1 MVAGP
6 MFATMCDFCH
16 TNALYTM
23 CRLREQ
29 HASRTTPPVFPE
41 PIMTLR
47 AAPASI
53 AALYHRSAMW
63 LLPLALLAAC
73 SDDEET
79 NTPATS
85 DTGSQADIGA
95 DTGDNADAGADVGT
109 DVEPEVPEGP
119 QPAQPKAYSG
129 GDCPTFEAGTNTFLS
144 GGVERQVE
152 LFLPSVPEGAALT
165 FAWHGAGDSASNF
178 ARAIGAQAI
187 ADANDTIV
195 AVPWAADAGITFSW
209 AILSADDKEP
219 DTLVFDDLLSCLDA
233 QYDIANEYVYTT
245 GFSAG
250 ALWST
255 WLVLTRSEYLAAAA
269 IFSGGVSDLTAP
281 YQTPVNTTIP
291 LVLTHG
297 GPSDQVFVNFSEAQ
311 EAFADALA
319 ADGHTV
325 FICNHGRGHTIPA
338 EGRSLFLPFM
348 YANRFGEVNE
358 RFTGGLP
365 DNWPEWCELRVAE

>member
-1 MVAGP
+1 M
-6 MFATMCDFCH
+6 M
-16 TNALYTM
+16 
-23 CRLREQ
+23 
-29 HASRTTPPVFPE
+29 
-41 PIMTLR
+41 LR
-47 AAPASI
+47 AKPVLI
-53 AALYHRSAMW
+53 AALSCRSVLW

-73 SDDEET
+73 ADDEET
-79 NTPATS
+79 TPPDTS
-85 DTGSQADIGA
+85 DTSAE
-95 DTGDNADAGADVGT
+95 ADAGADAGEAADAGADANT
-109 DVEPEVPEGP
+109 DAEPAVPR
-119 QPAQPKAYSG
+119 PAAPKVYTG
-129 GDCPTFEAGTNTFLS
+129 GDCPAFAAGTNTFLS
-144 GGVERQVE
+144 GGVERRVD

-165 FAWHGAGDSASNF
+165 FAWHGAGDSASNL
-178 ARAIGAQAI
+178 ARAIRAQEL

-195 AVPWAADAGITFSW
+195 AVPWSADAGMTFSW

-219 DTLVFDDLLSCLDA
+219 DTVVFDDLLACLDE

-281 YQTPVNTTIP
+281 YQTPVNTKIP

-297 GPSDQVFVNFSEAQ
+297 GASDQVFVNFSQAQ

-325 FICNHGRGHTIPA
+325 FICNHGLGHTIPT

-358 RFTGGLP
+358 RFTGGVP
-365 DNWPEWCELRVAE
+365 ENWPDWCEQRRTE

>member
-1 MVAGP
+1 M
-6 MFATMCDFCH
+6 M
-16 TNALYTM
+16 
-23 CRLREQ
+23 
-29 HASRTTPPVFPE
+29 
-41 PIMTLR
+41 LR
-47 AAPASI
+47 AAPVSI
-53 AALYHRSAMW
+53 AALSYRSVMW

-73 SDDEET
+73 GDEEET
-79 NTPATS
+79 TTPETS
-85 DTGSQADIGA
+85 DTSAEADALA
-95 DTGDNADAGADVGT
+95 DSGGTADSGADAGT
-109 DVEPEVPEGP
+109 DAEPEVPEGP
-119 QPAQPKAYSG
+119 QPAAPKVYTG
-129 GDCPTFEAGTNTFLS
+129 GDCPEFEAGTNTFLS
-144 GGVERQVE
+144 AGVERQVD
-152 LFLPSVPEGAALT
+152 LYLPAVPEGAALT
-165 FAWHGAGDSASNF
+165 FAWHGAGDSASNL
-178 ARAIGAQAI
+178 ARLIGAQGI

-195 AVPWAADAGITFSW
+195 AVPWAAEAGISFSW

-219 DTLVFDDLLSCLDA
+219 DTVVFDDLLACLDE

-250 ALWST
+250 GLWST
-255 WLVLTRSEYLAAAA
+255 WLVLTRSEYLAAAT

-281 YQTPVNTTIP
+281 YQTPVNTRIP

-297 GPSDQVFVNFSEAQ
+297 GPSDQVFVNFADAQ

-358 RFTGGLP
+358 RFTGGVP
-365 DNWPEWCELRVAE
+365 ENWPEWCEQRLAE

>member
-1 MVAGP
+1 
-6 MFATMCDFCH
+6 
-16 TNALYTM
+16 
-23 CRLREQ
+23 
-29 HASRTTPPVFPE
+29 
-41 PIMTLR
+41 MTLR
-47 AAPASI
+47 AASVSI
-53 AALYHRSAMW
+53 AALSNRSVFW

-73 SDDEET
+73 ADDEET
-79 NTPATS
+79 TTPDNS
-85 DTGSQADIGA
+85 DTGVEADA
-95 DTGDNADAGADVGT
+95 NADAGGTADSGSDAGT
-109 DVEPEVPEGP
+109 DAEPEVPEGP
-119 QPAQPKAYSG
+119 QPAAPKVYTG
-129 GDCPTFEAGTNTFLS
+129 GDCPEFQAGTNTFMSS
-144 GGVERQVE
+144 GIERQVE
-152 LFLPSVPEGAALT
+152 LFLPDVPEGAALT

-178 ARAIGAQAI
+178 SRAIGAQDI
-187 ADANDTIV
+187 ADSNDTIV

-209 AILSADDKEP
+209 AILSADDKER
-219 DTLVFDDLLSCLDA
+219 DTVVFDDLLACLDA

-255 WLVLTRSEYLAAAA
+255 WLVLTRSEYLAAAT

-281 YQTPVNTTIP
+281 YQTPANTTIP

-325 FICNHGRGHTIPA
+325 FICNHGRGHTIPS

-348 YANRFGEVNE
+348 YANRFGAVNE
-358 RFTGGLP
+358 RFAGGVP
-365 DNWPEWCELRVAE
+365 ENWPEWCEQRLAE

>member
-1 MVAGP
+1 
-6 MFATMCDFCH
+6 
-16 TNALYTM
+16 
-23 CRLREQ
+23 
-29 HASRTTPPVFPE
+29 
-41 PIMTLR
+41 MTLR
-47 AAPASI
+47 AAKVSI
-53 AALYHRSAMW
+53 AALPYRSTFW

-73 SDDEET
+73 ADDET
-79 NTPATS
+79 TLP
-85 DTGSQADIGA
+85 DDA
-95 DTGDNADAGADVGT
+95 DTGVEADANPDAENLSDSGSDAGADSG
-109 DVEPEVPEGP
+109 PAIPEGP
-119 QPAQPKAYSG
+119 QPAAPRVYSG
-129 GDCPTFEAGTNTFLS
+129 GDCPEFQAGTNTFTSS
-144 GGVERQVE
+144 GAERQVE
-152 LFLPSVPEGAALT
+152 LFLPDVPEGAALT
-165 FAWHGAGDSASNF
+165 FAWHGAGDTASNF
-178 ARAIGAQAI
+178 ARAINAQGI

-219 DTLVFDDLLSCLDA
+219 DTVVFDDLLSCLDA

-281 YQTPVNTTIP
+281 YQSPVNTGIP

-358 RFTGGLP
+358 RFTQGVP
-365 DNWPEWCELRVAE
+365 ENWPEWCELRVAD